1 MLFHLVRLSFL
12 IGCLT
17 CTLVNGDYVKYEFT
31 QDGHNNGFLY
41 PQMTCSLSDQSIVV
55 YHYNLDGQ
63 SGKSG
68 LSIITRSG
76 SYVRSIGTIQP
87 SINPPLTPPGQFV
100 NDPFLAYYPYGADYM
115 RCYVDSSLNTE
126 VIEMIIPVETSF
138 NGGVEMNMVGFVIDT
153 YGNYLRP
160 FDVSQRYRASI
171 PYQGVSLPITSI
183 QSTRSIIIG
192 GINQPFTQS
201 IVLTNSWQA
210 LKGRV
215 KVTADF
221 QIAQSTSG
229 TRLVGLFDDS
239 NQAYPLCKQM
249 VGIFDPL
256 TGSLIE
262 VIDPSIVFDTNQ
274 LVVYGQSQIT
284 IANDQSILL
293 VQPSDYDA
301 HSVYLFV
308 PSGSPNTP
316 TFSGGDISSVW
327 FTNLGYLQ
335 GQAVLSDSSI
345 VTTTVSSMNL
355 LSRTTSIKITS
366 PGTKTV
372 TSTITTISGLTQDA
386 INAGASANI
395 ADYLFV
401 TLYADSNDRLFLSN
415 YFQDG
420 YSSGVQPGVLIL
432 SLTGQFIDWYTG
444 YGLPQTVSL
453 DRQGRMLVPDRFN
466 HRLYVVDLSTRQ
478 TVVSAYCGGC
488 LGAAFDN
495 VHGGYVVTTSNSYMN
510 SAAIEYMDTNFNLVS
525 GYGTIQYTFMSG
537 WDDQAA
543 LSNPITDSSGRIFVL
558 VSGQA
563 GQSRSTAVLHVYDA
577 SNNQLIKTNDWSNPQ
592 PRGMPGVSQLSYGLS
607 LSQDRNDQSCVVSTI
622 DFGQIFKA
630 RPY

>member
-1 MLFHLVRLSFL
+1 MLRYLVSLSLL
-12 IGCLT
+12 IASLT
-17 CTLVNGDYVKYEFT
+17 STLVYGDYARYEFT
-31 QDGHNNGFLY
+31 QDGHNNRFLY
-41 PQMTCSLSDQSIVV
+41 PQMTCSLSDQSLVV
-55 YHYNLDGQ
+55 YHYNLDGT
-63 SGKSG
+63 SGKAG
-68 LSIITRSG
+68 LSIINRNG
-76 SYVRSIGTIQP
+76 QYVRSIGTIQP

-115 RCYVDSSLNTE
+115 RCYVDSSLNIE

-138 NGGVEMNMVGFVIDT
+138 SGGVEMNMVGFVIDT
-153 YGNYLRP
+153 YGNYLRS
-160 FDVSQRYRASI
+160 FDVNQRYRASV
-171 PYQGVSLPITSI
+171 PYQGVNLPIMNI
-183 QSTRSIIIG
+183 QSTRSIIVG
-192 GINQPFTQS
+192 GANQPFTQS
-201 IVLTNSWQA
+201 IALTNSWQA

-221 QIAQSTSG
+221 QTIQTASG
-229 TRLVGLFDDS
+229 TRLVALLDDS

-249 VGIFDPL
+249 VGIFDPI
-256 TGSLIE
+256 TGLLIE
-262 VIDPSIVFDTNQ
+262 VIDPSINFDTNQ
-274 LVVYGQSQIT
+274 LVVYGQNQVT
-284 IANDQSILL
+284 IANDQSIIV

-308 PSGSPNTP
+308 PNGSPNTP
-316 TFSGGDISSVW
+316 TISGADISSVW

-335 GQAVLSDSSI
+335 GQAVLSDSSV

-355 LSRTTSIKITS
+355 LSRTTAIKIIS
-366 PGTKTV
+366 PVTKTV
-372 TSTITTISGLTQDA
+372 TLSITSITGLTQDA
-386 INAGASANI
+386 LNAGASANI
-395 ADYLFV
+395 QDYLFV
-401 TLYADSNDRLFLSN
+401 ALFADANDRIFLSN

-420 YSSGVQPGVLIL
+420 YSAGVQPGVLIL
-432 SLTGQFIDWYTG
+432 SRTGQFIDWFTG
-444 YGLPQTVSL
+444 YQLPQTVSL
-453 DRQGRMLVPDRFN
+453 DRQGRMLVPDRFSQ
-466 HRLYVVDLSTRQ
+466 RLFVVDLSTRQ

-510 SAAIEYMDTNFNLVS
+510 SAAVEYMDTNFNLIPA
-525 GYGTIQYTFMSG
+525 YGSIQFTFMTG

-543 LSNPITDSSGRIFVL
+543 LSNPVTDSAGRVFVL
-558 VSGQA
+558 VSGQS
-563 GQSRSTAVLHVYDA
+563 GQSRSTAVLNVYDA

-622 DFGQIFKA
+622 DFGQIFKT